1 MTLLDVL
8 QNQLDRSTINQL
20 SNEIGADPA
29 QTEAATS
36 GVFATLLGGL
46 AQNAT
51 SPDGLQSLG
60 NALDRDHDGSVL
72 GNILGVLGGVNQG
85 VGSPK
90 ALDGAGILG
99 HILGGRQE
107 PVAEQIGARSGLRS
121 GQVIKLMMMLA
132 PLVMGVL
139 GRTRR
144 EGNLDL
150 GSLARVL
157 LGSARS
163 AQSQPGIGDLL
174 GSVLGGGL
182 GSILGGSGGGGLGGV
197 LGGDNEAQSTYGQPA
212 RDPRDRD
219 GDGDVDADDQ
229 SFLQQVLGGIFG
241 RR

>member
-8 QNQLDRSTINQL
+8 QNQLDRGTLNQL
-20 SNEIGADPA
+20 SSAIGAEPA
-29 QTEAATS
+29 QTESAVS

-51 SPDGLQSLG
+51 APGGIESLG

-72 GNILGVLGGVNQG
+72 GNLMGLLGGAMSG
-85 VGSPK
+85 GGTSK

-107 PVAEQIGARSGLRS
+107 SAAEQIGAKSGLGS
-121 GQVIKLMMMLA
+121 GQVIKLMVMLA

-139 GRTRR
+139 GRARK

-163 AQSQPGIGDLL
+163 AQSQPGIGDLI
-174 GSVLGGGL
+174 GSVLGGGGGGL
-182 GSILGGSGGGGLGGV
+182 GSLLGGGLASILGG
-197 LGGDNEAQSTYGQPA
+197 GGDSQPQQA
-212 RDPRDRD
+212 GHDPRDTNRD
-219 GDGDVDADDQ
+219 GVVDENDQ
-229 SFLQQVLGGIFG
+229 SFMQQVLGGIFG
-241 RR
+241 GR